1 MRLLERVYLVG
12 SGNLGF
18 DLTDPYDC
26 HIYALDGGDE
36 IALIDTGSGMATQVV
51 LDNVTRDGLD
61 ATRIRHLVLTHGH
74 ADHVGGAS
82 GLRRLLDDPAVYI
95 SSAVADPLRRGD
107 ASQLS
112 VDVAKSAGRYPR
124 DYPLEPCEVDV
135 ELRDGAAITV
145 GELQL
150 EVLATPGHSSGDVC
164 LLLSQ
169 NGERVLFSGDLI
181 FYGGTVLL
189 QNMWDACLEDL
200 IRSLRR
206 LRAVGA
212 NALLPGHLTV
222 TLSDGQRHIER
233 ANQMLDVLRI
243 PDQLA
248 IPW

>member
-26 HIYALDGGDE
+26 HIYAVDGGDE
-36 IALIDTGSGMATQVV
+36 VALVDAGSGMATDAV
-51 LDNVTRDGLD
+51 LDHVVRDGLD
-61 ATRIRHLVLTHGH
+61 PKRIRHLVLTHGH
-74 ADHVGGAS
+74 ADHVGGAAAM
-82 GLRRLLDDPAVYI
+82 RRLLDGPAVYI
-95 SSAVADPLRRGD
+95 SSAVADALRQAD
-107 ASQLS
+107 ASALS

-124 DYPLEPCEVDV
+124 DYPLEACGVDV
-135 ELRDGAAITV
+135 ELHEGAAISV

-150 EVLATPGHSSGDVC
+150 EVLLTPGHSSGDVC

-169 NGERVLFSGDLI
+169 NGQRVLFSGDLI
-181 FYGGTVLL
+181 FYGGAVLL
-189 QNMWDACLEDL
+189 QNMWDARLEDL

-212 NALLPGHLTV
+212 NALLPGHLMI

-233 ANQMLDVLRI
+233 ANQMLDALRI
-243 PDQLA
+243 PDQLP